1 MVPPELLEP
10 AMASQA
16 AFQALNQDLLQA
28 EAASTHHLK
37 AMVAQAIREQL
48 GPLELLQ
55 AD

>member
-1 MVPPELLEP
+1 MVPLELLEP

-16 AFQALNQDLLQA
+16 AFQVLNQELSEA

-37 AMVAQAIREQL
+37 AMAQATKEQQESL
-48 GPLELLQ
+48 ALLQ